1 MTLAFAFAENSAL
14 WTHDAYMAQ
23 FRDSSTLQ
31 FKSLYFIFYFFV
43 AHEIYDKDISE

>member
-14 WTHDAYMAQ
+14 WTHDAHMAQ

-31 FKSLYFIFYFFV
+31 FKSLYFILFFF